1 MPDVIRRQRR
11 RSGYGKTRR
20 NWLKRVAAALV
31 SGIALVTAAPSALGQ
46 ASCSQWHR
54 CGMCG
59 CLCSCLGGS
68 DSACPAGTQ
77 PGAQAWWA
85 CCSSGGNLWLVR
97 YLDCCGP
104 RDRRPACPSGCS
116 CNQNNSCERYPSNQN
131 WCPNPSTRAAYCTR
145 AQVWS
150 QC

>member
-1 MPDVIRRQRR
+1 MTGLSPILVWSPGDGTRR
-11 RSGYGKTRR
+11 RLLQRLIGLLASG
-20 NWLKRVAAALV
+20 LAFL
-31 SGIALVTAAPSALGQ
+31 AAPPLAHGQ

-68 DSACPAGTQ
+68 DTVCPAGTQ
-77 PGAQAWWA
+77 AGGAWWA
-85 CCSSGGNLWLVR
+85 CCTASGRQWLVR

-104 RDRRPACPSGCS
+104 RDRKPPCPTGCS
-116 CNQNNSCERYPSNQN
+116 GNQNGSCSRYPSSQN
-131 WCPNPSTRAAYCTR
+131 WCPNPQTQAAYCTR

>member
-1 MPDVIRRQRR
+1 MSHWNAPIGAGREKRSTR
-11 RSGYGKTRR
+11 RSWVQRLAVVLLAIGATFSDHPP
-20 NWLKRVAAALV
+20 L
-31 SGIALVTAAPSALGQ
+31 SAQ
-46 ASCSQWHR
+46 ANCGQWHR

-68 DSACPAGTQ
+68 DTACPPGTS
-77 PGAQAWWA
+77 PGGAWWV
-85 CCSSGGNLWLVR
+85 CCYASGRWWLIR

-104 RDRRPACPSGCS
+104 KNSQPACPSGCS
-116 CNQNNSCERYPSNQN
+116 CNQRCGQPPANQN
-131 WCPNPSTRAAYCTR
+131 WCPNPESNGAYCTR

>member
-1 MPDVIRRQRR
+1 MSDVGRRHSLLGSSGSR
-11 RSGYGKTRR
+11 RS
-20 NWLKRVAAALV
+20 WLKRLAGMVV
-31 SGIALVTAAPSALGQ
+31 SGVVFLIAEPTAHGQ

-54 CGMCG
+54 CDMCG

-68 DSACPAGTQ
+68 DTACPSGTQ
-77 PGAQAWWA
+77 EGGVWWA
-85 CCSSGGNLWLVR
+85 CCSSRGNVWLVR

-104 RDRRPACPSGCS
+104 RDQPTACPSGCS
-116 CNQNNSCERYPSNQN
+116 CNQNNSCGQYPSNQN
-131 WCPNPSTRAAYCTR
+131 WCPNPSTQAAYCTR

>member
-1 MPDVIRRQRR
+1 MALPPAPPADWPKRPRSRRA
-11 RSGYGKTRR
+11 
-20 NWLKRVAAALV
+20 WLKGLVAAL
-31 SGIALVTAAPSALGQ
+31 LTTWTLLRDEQDLAAQ

-54 CGMCG
+54 RGMCG

-68 DSACPAGTQ
+68 DSACPSGTQ
-77 PGAQAWWA
+77 EGGAWWA
-85 CCSSGGNLWLVR
+85 CCFSSGRLWLVR

-116 CNQNNSCERYPSNQN
+116 CNQNNSCGQYPSNQN